1 MPTHRN
7 AFTFDLRRLR
17 VLRELRQRGTLA
29 ATAEALN
36 LTPSAVSQQLAILGR
51 DVGVPLL
58 APMGRGVRLTPQA
71 EILLQ
76 HATVMDAQMER
87 ARADL
92 AAYGQGQVGRLALGA
107 FATAISGLVS
117 PALGRLRRERP
128 GLALTVLETQPPE
141 CFTHLDSGAL
151 DLVVTV
157 DYRDGPPRNDPRY
170 HRQDLLEDPFL
181 LALPAGHAMAGQDGL
196 DLRALAGQP
205 WVIGAIRDP
214 CVDVSMAACIDA
226 GFSPDVQ
233 HRVNDWESVFAL
245 VAAGCGVALVP
256 LLAVAGRDLP
266 GLVLRR
272 PAGSPCPSR
281 KIYAAHRAGA
291 EGSPLLQPV
300 LAALAGA
307 AIATPPGAG
316 TGA

>member
-1 MPTHRN
+1 MQTHRN
-7 AFTFDLRRLR
+7 PFRFDLRRLR
-17 VLRELRQRGTLA
+17 VLRELRERGTLA

-36 LTPSAVSQQLAILGR
+36 LTPSAVSQQLNTLSR

-58 APMGRGVRLTPQA
+58 APMGRSVRLTPQA
-71 EILLQ
+71 EILLH

-92 AAYGQGQVGRLALGA
+92 AAYDQGLVGQVALGA
-107 FATAISGLVS
+107 FSTAITGLVS

-128 GLALTVLETQPPE
+128 GLHLTVLETQPPE
-141 CFTHLDSGAL
+141 CFTHLDTGAL

-157 DYRDGPPRNDPRY
+157 DYRDGPARNDRRY
-170 HRQDLLEDPFL
+170 HRRDLLNDPFL
-181 LALPAGHAMAGQDGL
+181 LALPAGHPLADREDL
-196 DLRALAGQP
+196 DLRALAGQT

-214 CVDVSMAACIDA
+214 CQDVSMAACIDA
-226 GFSPDVQ
+226 GFSPDIQ

-245 VAAGCGVALVP
+245 VAEGCGVALVP
-256 LLAVAGRDLP
+256 LLAVIGRDLP

-281 KIYAAHRAGA
+281 KVYAAIRAGA
-291 EGSPLLQPV
+291 GHSPLLGPV
-300 LAALAGA
+300 LEALAA
-307 AIATPPGAG
+307 SAG
-316 TGA
+316 TVAAG

>member
-1 MPTHRN
+1 MHRN
-7 AFTFDLRRLR
+7 AFSFDLRRLR
-17 VLRELRQRGTLA
+17 VLRELRERGTLA
-29 ATAEALN
+29 ATAAALN
-36 LTPSAVSQQLAILGR
+36 LTPSAVSQQLNILSR

-58 APMGRGVRLTPQA
+58 VPLGRSVRLTPQA
-71 EILLQ
+71 EILLG
-76 HATVMDAQMER
+76 HAAAMDARMEQ

-92 AAYGQGQVGRLALGA
+92 AAYDQGLVGHVALGA
-107 FATAISGLVS
+107 FSTAITGLVS

-128 GLALTVLETQPPE
+128 GLRLTVLETQPPE
-141 CFTHLDSGAL
+141 CFTHLDTGSL

-157 DYRDGPPRNDPRY
+157 DYRGGPPRNDPRH

-181 LALPAGHAMAGQDGL
+181 LALPAGHPLAGREDL
-196 DLRALAGQP
+196 DLRALAGQS

-214 CVDVSMAACIDA
+214 CQDVSMAACIDA
-226 GFSPDVQ
+226 GFSPDIQ

-256 LLAVAGRDLP
+256 LLAVTGRDLP

-272 PAGSPCPSR
+272 PAGTPRPSR
-281 KIYAAHRAGA
+281 KLYAAIRAGA
-291 EGSPLLQPV
+291 GASPLLQPV

-307 AIATPPGAG
+307 AAAV
-316 TGA
+316 AD